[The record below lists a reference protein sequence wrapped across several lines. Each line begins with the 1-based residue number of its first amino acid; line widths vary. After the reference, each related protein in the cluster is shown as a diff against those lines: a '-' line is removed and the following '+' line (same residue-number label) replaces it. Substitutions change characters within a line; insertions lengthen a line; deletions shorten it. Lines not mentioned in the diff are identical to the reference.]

1 MEKPSLLGLS
11 RVATNEDAIN
21 RDNGNNYYCANMQVF
36 DDLFAGVGNNT
47 YLCSVNTIKCLMS
60 DFDIK
65 RKASYNV
72 CYGIIINNCFCIY
85 K

>member
-36 DDLFAGVGNNT
+36 DDLFGGVGNNT
-47 YLCSVNTIKCLMS
+47 YLCSVIIKKL
-60 DFDIK
+60 I
-65 RKASYNV
+65 
-72 CYGIIINNCFCIY
+72 
-85 K
+85 

>member
-36 DDLFAGVGNNT
+36 DDLFGGM
-47 YLCSVNTIKCLMS
+47 K
-60 DFDIK
+60 
-65 RKASYNV
+65 
-72 CYGIIINNCFCIY
+72 
-85 K
+85 